1 MYDVARLLRSIAV
14 ISAITAS
21 NPWTSV
27 KPTTSCT
34 RVQSYISYIV
44 YFLSI
49 AVGRPSQIFFSP
61 SRMWTGFA
69 RSQLFVPS
77 SVPAMFLGQ
86 QTSPSCALRPS
97 VLILL
102 FWYCCFN
109 GQCSCTYRTQLLSCN
124 LWFNSWWRLLH
135 EVVEP
140 TNRWHDQLH
149 PTTLWRQATTE
160 TTSCV
165 LYVTNDPLWFETR
178 SLHGRQ
184 RWTAFLQ
191 HVKYCKYAERSSGYF
206 CVELDLWV
214 CSYSSMLKV
223 LRLRFVLCGDEES

>member
-27 KPTTSCT
+27 KRTTSCT
-34 RVQSYISYIV
+34 RVHSYIV
-44 YFLSI
+44 YLLSI
-49 AVGRPSQIFFSP
+49 SLSDDHLKSFFSHLESELGLLGP
-61 SRMWTGFA
+61 NCLSH
-69 RSQLFVPS
+69 
-77 SVPAMFLGQ
+77 PACQ
-86 QTSPSCALRPS
+86 
-97 VLILL
+97 
-102 FWYCCFN
+102 
-109 GQCSCTYRTQLLSCN
+109 QCSSDSKPRHRVHFGLQFWSCCSDIAVLMVNVLVLYRTQLLSWN

-206 CVELDLWV
+206 CVESDLWV